1 MTACLYIESERL
13 ESVMDILFAKGS
25 SKKTAL
31 LSSNTIKDIA
41 LNELIDHMGG
51 DAEERD
57 IIKKLMSQIPTEPN
71 DMIFRQNII
80 KDLIANK
87 ELCASMSD
95 ILTRIKTLKL
105 FSGVR
110 KAANERDTSLYT
122 LVQTLR
128 ELMVYV
134 DVIEDLYGE
143 LLAGNISSEGLMQ
156 LKDSLEAIIKDE
168 NFAKAKDDI
177 RLMHE
182 DLSNVRA
189 AVIGVNFT
197 PDFDIERVST
207 IEFVPY
213 GLRSKYTIMDVA
225 AATKLSTPTHRVRYE
240 DALLS
245 AITPK
250 MEKHLK
256 SHFFEVKRTLTKY
269 ANYDSSFLVEM
280 YEGLAFYLRSA
291 KLARRLKDKG
301 YTITFPEIKA
311 SEASRLSATGFYNIR
326 LAFKGETEIVKNDF
340 AFTQDERI
348 FILTGPNRGGKTIV
362 EQALGL
368 ISVMMSLGMFVTAD
382 TCTGLPF
389 GNILTHFPIDENLT
403 INYGRLGEEA
413 VRIKDIVKSS
423 DDNTLILFNETFSTT
438 SASDGLYLSK
448 DLLRILKE
456 KGAYVIF
463 NTHIHDLAKQI
474 PEMNGWNGQG
484 NIISLVM
491 ERKDEKNTFILKRA
505 EPDSSSY
512 ARDIAEK
519 YGITYEQMKEDGI

>member
-1 MTACLYIESERL
+1 
-13 ESVMDILFAKGS
+13 MDVLFAKGS
-25 SKKTAL
+25 SKKTTE
-31 LSSNTIKDIA
+31 LSVNTIKDIA
-41 LNELIDHMGG
+41 LGELIEHLGG
-51 DAEERD
+51 DPDERAA
-57 IIKKLMSQIPTEPN
+57 IRKIATQIPQDPR
-71 DMIFRQNII
+71 DMTFRQNIL
-80 KDLIANK
+80 KDLIANDD
-87 ELCASMSD
+87 LCDSMSD
-95 ILTRIKTLKL
+95 ILTQIKTLKL
-105 FSGVR
+105 FGGVR

-128 ELMVYV
+128 ELTVYV
-134 DVIEDLYGE
+134 DVLENLYSE
-143 LLAGNISSEGLMQ
+143 LINSSIKSEGLTD
-156 LKDSLEAIIKDE
+156 LRDSLETIIKDDK
-168 NFAKAKDDI
+168 FAQAKNDI

-225 AATKLSTPTHRVRYE
+225 AATKLSTPGHRVRYD

-256 SHFFEVKRTLTKY
+256 SHFFEIKRTLTKY
-269 ANYDSSFLVEM
+269 TNYDNSFLVEM
-280 YEGLAFYLRSA
+280 YEGLIFYLRSA
-291 KLARRLKDKG
+291 KLAKRLKDKG
-301 YTITFPEIKA
+301 YEITFPEITPA
-311 SEASRLSATGFYNIR
+311 SESKLSVTGFYNIR
-326 LAFKGETEIVKNDF
+326 LAFNGEKEIVKNDF
-340 AFTQDERI
+340 AFTPDERI

-413 VRIKDIVKSS
+413 VRIKEIVKSS
-423 DDNTLILFNETFSTT
+423 GNNTLILFNETFSTT

-448 DLLRILKE
+448 DLIRVLKE

-474 PEMNGWNGQG
+474 PEMNSWNGQG

-519 YGITYEQMKEDGI
+519 YGITYEQMKEDNV

>member
-1 MTACLYIESERL
+1 
-13 ESVMDILFAKGS
+13 MDVLFAKGS
-25 SKKTAL
+25 SKQTVE
-31 LSSNTIKDIA
+31 LSANTIKDIA
-41 LNELIDHMGG
+41 LSELTDHMGG
-51 DAEERD
+51 DPDERTV
-57 IIKKLMSQIPTEPN
+57 IKKIVSQIPADPS
-71 DMIFRQNII
+71 DMIFRQNIL
-80 KDLIANK
+80 KDLIENN

-95 ILTRIKTLKL
+95 ILSQIKTLKL
-105 FSGVR
+105 FGSVR
-110 KAANERDTSLYT
+110 KAANSRDTSLYT

-134 DVIEDLYGE
+134 DVIENLYSE
-143 LLAGNISSEGLMQ
+143 LKNSNITSEGLTE
-156 LKDSLEAIIKDE
+156 LRDSLETVIYDDK
-168 NFAKAKDDI
+168 FAEAKSDI

-182 DLSNVRA
+182 DLANVRA

-225 AATKLSTPTHRVRYE
+225 AATKLSTPTHRVRYD

-245 AITPK
+245 AMAPK
-250 MEKHLK
+250 MEKQLK
-256 SHFFEVKRTLTKY
+256 SHFSEVKRTLSKY
-269 ANYDSSFLVEM
+269 AGYDSTFLVEM
-280 YEGLAFYLRSA
+280 YEGLTFYLRSA
-291 KLARRLKDKG
+291 KLANRLKERG
-301 YTITFPEIKA
+301 YEISFPEIAKGA
-311 SEASRLSATGFYNIR
+311 KSKFSVTGFYNIR
-326 LAFKGETEIVKNDF
+326 LAFKDEKEIVKNDF
-340 AFTQDERI
+340 TFDPDERI

-368 ISVMMSLGMFVTAD
+368 TSVMMSLGMFVTAD
-382 TCTGLPF
+382 KCTGLPF

-413 VRIKDIVKSS
+413 VRIKEIVKAS

-448 DLLRILKE
+448 DLIRVLKE

-463 NTHIHDLAKQI
+463 NTHIHDLAREI
-474 PEMNGWNGQG
+474 PDMNKWNGRG
-484 NIISLVM
+484 SITSLVM
-491 ERKDEKNTFILKRA
+491 ERKDDKNTFILKRA

-519 YGITYEQMKEDGI
+519 YGITYEQMKE

>member
-1 MTACLYIESERL
+1 
-13 ESVMDILFAKGS
+13 MDVLFTKDS
-25 SKKTAL
+25 SKKTTE
-31 LSSNTIKDIA
+31 LSVNTIRDIA
-41 LNELIDHMGG
+41 LGELIEHLGG
-51 DAEERD
+51 DPDERAA
-57 IIKKLMSQIPTEPN
+57 IKKIVSQVPEDPN
-71 DMIFRQNII
+71 DMIYRQNIL
-80 KDLIANK
+80 KDLIAN
-87 ELCASMSD
+87 EDLCSSMSD
-95 ILTRIKTLKL
+95 ILSQIKTLKL
-105 FSGVR
+105 FGGVR

-128 ELMVYV
+128 ELTIYV
-134 DVIEDLYGE
+134 DVLENLYSE
-143 LLAGNISSEGLMQ
+143 LLNSNITSEGLAA
-156 LKDSLEAIIKDE
+156 LRDSLEAIIRDE
-168 NFAKAKDDI
+168 KFAQAKYDI

-225 AATKLSTPTHRVRYE
+225 AATKLSTPGHRVRYD

-256 SHFFEVKRTLTKY
+256 SHFFEIKRTLTKY
-269 ANYDSSFLVEM
+269 TNYDNSFLVEM
-280 YEGLAFYLRSA
+280 YEGLIFYLRSA
-291 KLARRLKDKG
+291 KLAKRLKDKG
-301 YTITFPEIKA
+301 YSITFPEIAPA
-311 SEASRLSATGFYNIR
+311 SESKISVTGFYNIR
-326 LAFKGETEIVKNDF
+326 LAFNGEESIVKNDF
-340 AFTQDERI
+340 AFTPDERI

-382 TCTGLPF
+382 SCTGLPF

-413 VRIKDIVKSS
+413 VRIKEIVKSS
-423 DDNTLILFNETFSTT
+423 DNNTLILFNETFSTT

-448 DLLRILKE
+448 DLIRVLKE

-474 PEMNGWNGQG
+474 PEMNGWNGHG

-519 YGITYEQMKEDGI
+519 YGITYEQMTEENG

>member
-1 MTACLYIESERL
+1 
-13 ESVMDILFAKGS
+13 MDVLFTKDS
-25 SKKTAL
+25 LKKTTE
-31 LSSNTIKDIA
+31 LSVNTIRDIA
-41 LNELIDHMGG
+41 LGELIEHLGG
-51 DAEERD
+51 DPDERAA
-57 IIKKLMSQIPTEPN
+57 IKKIVSQVPEDPN
-71 DMIFRQNII
+71 DMIYRQNIL
-80 KDLIANK
+80 KDLIAN
-87 ELCASMSD
+87 EDLCSSMSD
-95 ILTRIKTLKL
+95 ILSQIKTLKL
-105 FSGVR
+105 FGGVR

-128 ELMVYV
+128 ELTIYV
-134 DVIEDLYGE
+134 DVLENLYSE
-143 LLAGNISSEGLMQ
+143 LLNSNITSEGLAA
-156 LKDSLEAIIKDE
+156 LRDSLEAIIRDE
-168 NFAKAKDDI
+168 KFAQAKNDI

-225 AATKLSTPTHRVRYE
+225 AATKLSTPGHRVRYD

-256 SHFFEVKRTLTKY
+256 SHFFEIKRTLTKY
-269 ANYDSSFLVEM
+269 TNYDNSFLVEM
-280 YEGLAFYLRSA
+280 YEGLIFYLRSA
-291 KLARRLKDKG
+291 KLAKRLKDKG
-301 YTITFPEIKA
+301 YSITFPEIAPA
-311 SEASRLSATGFYNIR
+311 SESKISVTGFYNIR
-326 LAFKGETEIVKNDF
+326 LAFNGEESIVKNDF
-340 AFTQDERI
+340 VFTPDERI

-382 TCTGLPF
+382 SCTGLPF

-413 VRIKDIVKSS
+413 VRIKEIVKSS
-423 DDNTLILFNETFSTT
+423 DNNTLILFNETFSTT

-448 DLLRILKE
+448 DLIRVLKE

-474 PEMNGWNGQG
+474 PEMNGWNGHG

-519 YGITYEQMKEDGI
+519 YGITYEQMTEENG

>member
-1 MTACLYIESERL
+1 
-13 ESVMDILFAKGS
+13 MDVLFANDSLKR
-25 SKKTAL
+25 TVE
-31 LSSNTIKDIA
+31 LSVNAIKDIA
-41 LNELIDHMGG
+41 LDEFIDHMGG
-51 DAEERD
+51 DADERA
-57 IIKKLMSQIPTEPN
+57 IIRKIMSQIPADPN
-71 DMIFRQNII
+71 DMIFRQTIL
-80 KDLIANK
+80 KDLIEN
-87 ELCASMSD
+87 ESLCSSMSD
-95 ILTRIKTLKL
+95 ILAQIKTLKL
-105 FSGVR
+105 FGGVR

-122 LVQTLR
+122 LVQILR

-134 DVIEDLYGE
+134 DVIENLYSE
-143 LLAGNISSEGLMQ
+143 LLNSRITSEGLTG
-156 LKDSLEAIIKDE
+156 LRDSLEAIIKDDK
-168 NFAKAKDDI
+168 FAEAKSDI

-213 GLRSKYTIMDVA
+213 GLRSKYTIMDIA
-225 AATKLSTPTHRVRYE
+225 AATKLSSPTHRVRYD

-256 SHFFEVKRTLTKY
+256 SHFFEIKRTLTKY
-269 ANYDSSFLVEM
+269 TKYDSSFLVEM
-280 YEGLAFYLRSA
+280 YEGLTFYLRSA
-291 KLARRLKDKG
+291 KLAGKLKENG
-301 YTITFPEIKA
+301 YVITFPEIKPTDK
-311 SEASRLSATGFYNIR
+311 SRLSVTGFYNIR
-326 LAFKGETEIVKNDF
+326 LAFRGENDIVKNDF
-340 AFTQDERI
+340 AFTPQERI

-368 ISVMMSLGMFVTAD
+368 ISVMTSLGMFVTANS
-382 TCTGLPF
+382 CTGLPF
-389 GNILTHFPIDENLT
+389 CNILTHFPIDENLT

-413 VRIKDIVKSS
+413 VRIKEIVKSS
-423 DDNTLILFNETFSTT
+423 DENSLILFNETFSTT

-448 DLLRILKE
+448 DLIRILKE

-463 NTHIHDLAKQI
+463 NTHIHDLAREI
-474 PEMNGWNGQG
+474 PEMNSWNGQSS
-484 NIISLVM
+484 ITSLVM
-491 ERKDEKNTFILKRA
+491 ERKDDKNTFLLKRA

-519 YGITYEQMKEDGI
+519 YGITYEQMKEE

>member
-1 MTACLYIESERL
+1 
-13 ESVMDILFAKGS
+13 MDVLFAKDS
-25 SKKTAL
+25 SKKTVE
-31 LSSNTIKDIA
+31 LSVNTIKDIA
-41 LNELIDHMGG
+41 LDELIDHMGG
-51 DAEERD
+51 DADERAV
-57 IIKKLMSQIPTEPN
+57 IKKIMSQVPSDPQ
-71 DMIFRQNII
+71 DMIFRQNIL
-80 KDLIANK
+80 KDLIEN
-87 ELCASMSD
+87 EDLCASMSD
-95 ILTRIKTLKL
+95 ILSKIKTLKL

-122 LVQTLR
+122 LIQTMR

-134 DVIEDLYGE
+134 DVIEE
-143 LLAGNISSEGLMQ
+143 LHSELQNSSITSEGLTC
-156 LKDSLEAIIKDE
+156 LRDSLGTIINDSKFAEAKS
-168 NFAKAKDDI
+168 DI
-177 RLMHE
+177 RLMHD
-182 DLSNVRA
+182 DLANVRA

-197 PDFDIERVST
+197 PDFDIERVAT

-225 AATKLSTPTHRVRYE
+225 AATKLSSPTHRIRYD

-250 MEKHLK
+250 MEKHLR
-256 SHFFEVKRTLTKY
+256 SHFFEIKRTLTRY
-269 ANYDSSFLVEM
+269 TNYDSSFLVEM
-280 YEGLAFYLRSA
+280 YEGLIFYLRSA
-291 KLARRLKDKG
+291 KLARRLKEKG
-301 YTITFPEIKA
+301 NVITFPEIKSIA
-311 SEASRLSATGFYNIR
+311 ESRLSVTGFYNIR
-326 LAFKGETEIVKNDF
+326 LAFRGEKEIVKNDF
-340 AFTQDERI
+340 AFTPDERI

-362 EQALGL
+362 EQSLGL

-382 TCTGLPF
+382 SCIGLPF

-423 DDNTLILFNETFSTT
+423 DGSTLILFNETFSTT
-438 SASDGLYLSK
+438 SAPDGLYLSK
-448 DLLRILKE
+448 DLIRILKE

-463 NTHIHDLAKQI
+463 NTHIHDLAREI

-484 NIISLVM
+484 NITSLVM
-491 ERKDEKNTFILKRA
+491 ERKDDKNTFLLKRA

-519 YGITYEQMKEDGI
+519 YGITYEQMKEG

>member
-1 MTACLYIESERL
+1 
-13 ESVMDILFAKGS
+13 MDILFAKDS
-25 SKKTAL
+25 LKRTVE
-31 LSSNTIKDIA
+31 LSVNAIKDIA
-41 LNELIDHMGG
+41 LDEFIDHMGG
-51 DAEERD
+51 DADERA
-57 IIKKLMSQIPTEPN
+57 IIRKIMSQIPADPN
-71 DMIFRQNII
+71 DMIFRQTIL
-80 KDLIANK
+80 KDLIEN
-87 ELCASMSD
+87 ESLCDSMSD
-95 ILTRIKTLKL
+95 ILAQIKTLKL
-105 FSGVR
+105 FGGVR

-122 LVQTLR
+122 LVQILR

-134 DVIEDLYGE
+134 DVIENLYSE
-143 LLAGNISSEGLMQ
+143 LLNSRISSEGLTG
-156 LKDSLEAIIKDE
+156 LRDSLEAIIKDDK
-168 NFAKAKDDI
+168 FAEAKSDI

-213 GLRSKYTIMDVA
+213 GLRSKYTIMDIA
-225 AATKLSTPTHRVRYE
+225 AATKLSSPTHRVRYD

-256 SHFFEVKRTLTKY
+256 SHFFEIKKTLTKY
-269 ANYDSSFLVEM
+269 TNYDSSFLVEM
-280 YEGLAFYLRSA
+280 YEGLTFYLRSA
-291 KLARRLKDKG
+291 KLAGKLKEKG
-301 YTITFPEIKA
+301 YKITFPEIKPTD
-311 SEASRLSATGFYNIR
+311 ESRLSVNGFYNIR
-326 LAFKGETEIVKNDF
+326 LAFRDENDIVKNDF
-340 AFTQDERI
+340 AFTPQERI

-368 ISVMMSLGMFVTAD
+368 ISVMTSLGMFVTAD
-382 TCTGLPF
+382 SCTGLPF
-389 GNILTHFPIDENLT
+389 CNILTHFPIDENLT

-423 DDNTLILFNETFSTT
+423 DENSLILFNETFSTT

-448 DLLRILKE
+448 DLIRILKE

-463 NTHIHDLAKQI
+463 NTHIHDLAREI
-474 PEMNGWNGQG
+474 PEMNGWNGQSS
-484 NIISLVM
+484 ITSLVM
-491 ERKDEKNTFILKRA
+491 ERIDDKNTFLLKRA

-519 YGITYEQMKEDGI
+519 YGITYEQMKEE

>member
-1 MTACLYIESERL
+1 
-13 ESVMDILFAKGS
+13 MDVLFTKDS
-25 SKKTAL
+25 SKKTTE
-31 LSSNTIKDIA
+31 LSVNTIRDIA
-41 LNELIDHMGG
+41 LGELIEHLGG
-51 DAEERD
+51 DSDERAA
-57 IIKKLMSQIPTEPN
+57 IKKIVSQVPEDPN
-71 DMIFRQNII
+71 DMIYRQNIL
-80 KDLIANK
+80 KDLIAN
-87 ELCASMSD
+87 EDLCSSMSD
-95 ILTRIKTLKL
+95 ILSQIKTLKL
-105 FSGVR
+105 FGGVR

-128 ELMVYV
+128 ELTIYV
-134 DVIEDLYGE
+134 DVLENLYSE
-143 LLAGNISSEGLMQ
+143 LLNSNITSEGLAA
-156 LKDSLEAIIKDE
+156 LRDSLEAIIRDE
-168 NFAKAKDDI
+168 KFAQAKNDI

-225 AATKLSTPTHRVRYE
+225 AATKLSTPGHRVRYD

-256 SHFFEVKRTLTKY
+256 SHFFEIKRTLTKY
-269 ANYDSSFLVEM
+269 TNYDNSFLVEM
-280 YEGLAFYLRSA
+280 YEGLIFYLRSA
-291 KLARRLKDKG
+291 KLAKRLKDKG
-301 YTITFPEIKA
+301 FSITFPEIAPA
-311 SEASRLSATGFYNIR
+311 SESKISVTGFYNIR
-326 LAFKGETEIVKNDF
+326 LAFNGEESIVKNDF
-340 AFTQDERI
+340 AFTPDERI

-382 TCTGLPF
+382 SCRGLPF

-413 VRIKDIVKSS
+413 VRIKEIVKSS
-423 DDNTLILFNETFSTT
+423 DNNTLILFNETFSTT

-448 DLLRILKE
+448 DLIRVLKE

-474 PEMNGWNGQG
+474 PEMNGWNGHG

-519 YGITYEQMKEDGI
+519 YGITYEQMTEENG

>member
-1 MTACLYIESERL
+1 
-13 ESVMDILFAKGS
+13 MDVLFAKDS
-25 SKKTAL
+25 SKKTTE
-31 LSSNTIKDIA
+31 LSVNTIRDIA
-41 LNELIDHMGG
+41 LGELIEHLGG
-51 DAEERD
+51 DPDERLA
-57 IIKKLMSQIPTEPN
+57 IEKIVSQIPEDPN
-71 DMIFRQNII
+71 DMLFRQNIL
-80 KDLIANK
+80 KDLIDNE
-87 ELCASMSD
+87 ELCSSMSD
-95 ILTRIKTLKL
+95 ILSQIKTLKL
-105 FSGVR
+105 FGGVR

-128 ELMVYV
+128 ELSVYV
-134 DVIEDLYGE
+134 DVLESLYSE
-143 LLAGNISSEGLMQ
+143 LLNSSIKSEGLTD
-156 LKDSLEAIIKDE
+156 LRDSLEMIIKDE
-168 NFAKAKDDI
+168 KFAQAKNDI
-177 RLMHE
+177 RVMHD

-225 AATKLSTPTHRVRYE
+225 AATKLSTPGHRVRYD

-256 SHFFEVKRTLTKY
+256 SHFFEIKRTLTKY
-269 ANYDSSFLVEM
+269 TNYDSSFLVEM
-280 YEGLAFYLRSA
+280 YEGLIFYLRSA
-291 KLARRLKDKG
+291 KLAKRLKDKG
-301 YTITFPEIKA
+301 YSITFPEISPSSGSK
-311 SEASRLSATGFYNIR
+311 LSVTGFYNIR
-326 LAFKGETEIVKNDF
+326 LAFNGEDSIVKNDF
-340 AFTQDERI
+340 TFTPDERI

-382 TCTGLPF
+382 SCAGLPF

-413 VRIKDIVKSS
+413 VRIKEIVKSS
-423 DDNTLILFNETFSTT
+423 DNNTLILFNETFSTT

-448 DLLRILKE
+448 DLIRVLKE

-519 YGITYEQMKEDGI
+519 YGITYEQMTEENS

>member
-1 MTACLYIESERL
+1 
-13 ESVMDILFAKGS
+13 MDVLFTKDS
-25 SKKTAL
+25 SKKTTE
-31 LSSNTIKDIA
+31 LSVNTIRDIA
-41 LNELIDHMGG
+41 LGELIEHLGG
-51 DAEERD
+51 DPDERAA
-57 IIKKLMSQIPTEPN
+57 IKKIVSQVPEDPN
-71 DMIFRQNII
+71 DMIYRQNIL
-80 KDLIANK
+80 KDLIAN
-87 ELCASMSD
+87 EDLCSSMSD
-95 ILTRIKTLKL
+95 ILSQIKTLKL
-105 FSGVR
+105 FGGVR

-128 ELMVYV
+128 ELTIYV
-134 DVIEDLYGE
+134 DVLENLYSE
-143 LLAGNISSEGLMQ
+143 LLNSNITSEGLAA
-156 LKDSLEAIIKDE
+156 LRDSLEAIIRDE
-168 NFAKAKDDI
+168 KFAQAKNDI
-177 RLMHE
+177 RLMHD

-225 AATKLSTPTHRVRYE
+225 AATKLSTPGHRVRYD

-256 SHFFEVKRTLTKY
+256 SHFFEIKRTLTKY
-269 ANYDSSFLVEM
+269 TNYDNSFLVEM
-280 YEGLAFYLRSA
+280 YEGLIFYLRSA
-291 KLARRLKDKG
+291 KLAKRLKDKG
-301 YTITFPEIKA
+301 YSITFPEIAPA
-311 SEASRLSATGFYNIR
+311 SESKISVTGFYNIR
-326 LAFKGETEIVKNDF
+326 LAFNGEESIVKNDF
-340 AFTQDERI
+340 AFTPDERI

-382 TCTGLPF
+382 SCTGLPF

-413 VRIKDIVKSS
+413 VRIKEIVKSS
-423 DDNTLILFNETFSTT
+423 DNNTLILFNETFSTT

-448 DLLRILKE
+448 DLIRVLKE

-474 PEMNGWNGQG
+474 PEMNGWNGHG

-519 YGITYEQMKEDGI
+519 YGITYEQMTEENS

>member
-1 MTACLYIESERL
+1 
-13 ESVMDILFAKGS
+13 MDILFARDS
-25 SKKTAL
+25 SKKTTE
-31 LSSNTIKDIA
+31 LSVNTIRDIA
-41 LNELIDHMGG
+41 LGELIEHLGG
-51 DAEERD
+51 DPDERAA
-57 IIKKLMSQIPTEPN
+57 IKKIVSQVPEDPA
-71 DMIFRQNII
+71 DMLFRQNIL
-80 KDLIANK
+80 KDLIENE
-87 ELCASMSD
+87 ELCSSMSD
-95 ILTRIKTLKL
+95 ILSQIKTLKL
-105 FSGVR
+105 FGGVR
-110 KAANERDTSLYT
+110 KAANEKDTSLYT

-128 ELMVYV
+128 ELSVYV
-134 DVIEDLYGE
+134 DVLESLYSE
-143 LLAGNISSEGLMQ
+143 LSRSKITSEGLTD
-156 LKDSLEAIIKDE
+156 LRDALEMIIKDE
-168 NFAKAKDDI
+168 KFAKAKNDI

-225 AATKLSTPTHRVRYE
+225 AAAKLSTPGHRVRYD

-256 SHFFEVKRTLTKY
+256 SHFFEIKRTLTKY
-269 ANYDSSFLVEM
+269 TNYDSSFLVEM
-280 YEGLAFYLRSA
+280 YEGLIFYLRSA
-291 KLARRLKDKG
+291 KLAKKLKEKG
-301 YTITFPEIKA
+301 YAITFPEITPSAESK
-311 SEASRLSATGFYNIR
+311 LSVTGFYNIR
-326 LAFKGETEIVKNDF
+326 LAFKGEEEIVKNDF
-340 AFTQDERI
+340 SFTPDERI

-382 TCTGLPF
+382 TCKGLPF

-413 VRIKDIVKSS
+413 VRIKEIVRSS
-423 DDNTLILFNETFSTT
+423 GNNSLILFNETFSTT

-448 DLLRILKE
+448 DLIRVLKE
-456 KGAYVIF
+456 KGSYVIF

-474 PEMNGWNGQG
+474 PEMNNWNGQG
-484 NIISLVM
+484 NVISLVM

-519 YGITYEQMKEDGI
+519 YGITYEQMTEDND